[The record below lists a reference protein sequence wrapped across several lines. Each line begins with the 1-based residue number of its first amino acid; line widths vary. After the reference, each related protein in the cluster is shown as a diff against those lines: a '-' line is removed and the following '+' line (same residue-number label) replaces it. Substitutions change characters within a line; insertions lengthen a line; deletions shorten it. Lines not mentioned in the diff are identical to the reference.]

1 MGKSRKHGEGT
12 GCLCLALVLCLVLHL
27 RCGALSVQL
36 LLHEFHSTQN
46 TPSHISLSKPNPPLS
61 IVKTLINMNP
71 SNDFYFDVSIPVSG
85 FISSR
90 ALTSSRITASSP
102 SFTHSLFFFALV
114 NVSTVSLFKRVRRMS
129 LYKSASQKVKP
140 SFGALLLIRAAWVFL
155 ESPTTQAAFSHDAH
169 KTYNPPSSPPS
180 NPSVTHCL
188 SSAHPSATNSR
199 VRGRP

>member
-129 LYKSASQKVKP
+129 LYKSASQKVQPCFLFAQLGFSLNPQPHRRHSHTMHTKHTILHHHRHQTQVSLTVCLRHILQP
-140 SFGALLLIRAAWVFL
+140 PIPESVGVHRPLL
-155 ESPTTQAAFSHDAH
+155 
-169 KTYNPPSSPPS
+169 
-180 NPSVTHCL
+180 
-188 SSAHPSATNSR
+188 
-199 VRGRP
+199 